1 MASVLAS
8 CENKVEKDS
17 RQEIHSL
24 SHFLSEHC
32 QCLLEHLS
40 GAELN
45 ATDAVGGTAS
55 AFRSFLDT
63 VFR

>member
-1 MASVLAS
+1 M
-8 CENKVEKDS
+8 EKDS

-24 SHFLSEHC
+24 SQFLSEHC